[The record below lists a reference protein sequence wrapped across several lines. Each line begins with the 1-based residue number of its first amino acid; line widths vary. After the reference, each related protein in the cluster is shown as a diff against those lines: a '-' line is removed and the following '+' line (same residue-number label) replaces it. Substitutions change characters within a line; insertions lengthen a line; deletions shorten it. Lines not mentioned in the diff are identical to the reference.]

1 MQTLSTEEGRGSK
14 RNRFAAMRPGRQT
27 KFQEVCGRLSDLAHE
42 LGPDAKLPTVVELR
56 DRLGVSVATLNS
68 VLTELESQRVVR
80 RRHGVGIY
88 VAPNIA
94 QHRVC
99 LICDPSFFRNAGTSP
114 FWNLLVEQ
122 VRRRAEA
129 EREAFS
135 FHFATDVTDLYHG
148 NFRADDLSAADPYL
162 PRDIVDDIRAG
173 RIDAVIGVGLPL
185 VTADWIERQG
195 MPFVAFAGPG
205 QYTVGL
211 DTAQIVRVGVTQLC
225 ELGCQRIGFYGAVAP
240 YRFLVPEADSEI
252 MHIFADTL
260 AAHGRTFDKELVW
273 DNQHLLPEG
282 GGTHTLSHQEQGY
295 HAAMEAFGSH
305 TDRADWADG
314 IFSLDDMV
322 TQGLMTALQRLG
334 ITVGKDVQIA
344 THSNAGSPALLGGE
358 DRITRLELNPAE
370 IVGGMFDTIE
380 SLLRGEIPVH
390 SNILVK
396 PRLRLAGDL

>member
-1 MQTLSTEEGRGSK
+1 MK
-14 RNRFAAMRPGRQT
+14 RSRFAAPRPGRQT
-27 KFQEVCGRLSDLAHE
+27 KFQEVCGRLSDMAHE

-99 LICDPSFFRNAGTSP
+99 LVCDPSFFRTAGVSP

-122 VRRRAEA
+122 ARRRAEA

-135 FHFATDVTDLYHG
+135 FHFALDVADSLHG

-162 PRDIVDDIRAG
+162 PRDVIDDIRAG
-173 RIDAVIGVGLPL
+173 RIDAVMGVGLPL
-185 VTADWIERQG
+185 VTADWIERQNV
-195 MPFVAFAGPG
+195 PFVAFAGSG
-205 QYTVGL
+205 EHIVGL
-211 DTAQIVRVGVTQLC
+211 NSEEIIRQGVRDLC
-225 ELGCQRIGFYGAVAP
+225 EAGCQKIGFWGAVASH
-240 YRFLVPEADSEI
+240 RFETPNAENPAVRL
-252 MHIFADTL
+252 FADTL
-260 AAHGRTFDKELVW
+260 TAHGRTFDKDLVW

-282 GGTHTLSHQEQGY
+282 GGTHTLSNQEQGY

-314 IFSLDDMV
+314 VFSQDDML
-322 TQGLMTALQRLG
+322 TQGLLTALQRWE
-334 ITVGKDVQIA
+334 IRVGTDVRIA
-344 THSNAGSPALLGGE
+344 THSNAGSPVLLGFE
-358 DRITRLELNPAE
+358 DRITRLEINPAE
-370 IVGGMFDTIE
+370 IVGAMFDTIE
-380 SLLRGEIPVH
+380 ALLRGESPVNKTI
-390 SNILVK
+390 SVK
-396 PRLRLAGDL
+396 PRLRPAGEP